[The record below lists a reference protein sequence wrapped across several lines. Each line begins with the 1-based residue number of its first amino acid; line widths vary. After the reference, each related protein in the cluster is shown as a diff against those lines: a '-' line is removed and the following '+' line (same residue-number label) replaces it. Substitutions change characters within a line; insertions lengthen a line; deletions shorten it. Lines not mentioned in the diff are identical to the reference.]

1 MDENTPVM
9 RQKKPPANHTQ
20 VHGLDDAPDSQK
32 DLKWDQTILN
42 CHKGPP
48 VSRWRK
54 LVEKG
59 EAQGSTEL
67 LVRVNRQ
74 QRTFQPSYG
83 SYKMMSSTH
92 KVEYNSLLGF
102 A

>member
-48 VSRWRK
+48 VSR
-54 LVEKG
+54 
-59 EAQGSTEL
+59 
-67 LVRVNRQ
+67 
-74 QRTFQPSYG
+74 
-83 SYKMMSSTH
+83 
-92 KVEYNSLLGF
+92 
-102 A
+102 